1 MKASFRSASVAAVLA
16 LAMLVVA
23 APARAD
29 HGGTGTPKEV
39 VATYET
45 LADAILAVKHTEAN
59 LVRSFLSAG
68 YAHAE
73 AALAKAKAAIAAKD
87 AKGATA
93 AVENLA
99 ALVGNLGSEGD
110 NAIGAVRKRLLEGG
124 HHHNAEGEKQ
134 GIYDEGY
141 VVVTRAAKKSFLDAS
156 RAIGQMAQAPQAAA
170 LEAEWAKVQA
180 AWNSLQKPA
189 K

>member
-1 MKASFRSASVAAVLA
+1 MTRTIERGWVAGVLA
-16 LAMLVVA
+16 LAAVVVA
-23 APARAD
+23 TPARAD
-29 HGGTGTPKEV
+29 QGVSGTPAEIV
-39 VATYET
+39 STYQT

-59 LVRSFLSAG
+59 LVRAMLAG
-68 YAHAE
+68 AYAHAQAE
-73 AALAKAKAAIAAKD
+73 LGRAKTAIGAKD
-87 AKGATA
+87 MNGAKQ
-93 AVENLA
+93 AVESLA
-99 ALVGNLGSEGD
+99 ALVGQLGSEGD

-156 RAIGQMAQAPQAAA
+156 KAIGQMAQAPQAAA

-180 AWNSLQKPA
+180 AWGTLQPA

>member
-1 MKASFRSASVAAVLA
+1 MTMKNGRVWLAGFSALLAVIT
-16 LAMLVVA
+16 A
-23 APARAD
+23 APARAQ
-29 HGGTGTPKEV
+29 HGGTGTPAEIV
-39 VATYET
+39 STYQT

-59 LVRSFLSAG
+59 LVRAMLGAT
-68 YAHAE
+68 YAHAQAE
-73 AALAKAKAAIAAKD
+73 LGRARAAIQAKDMKAA
-87 AKGATA
+87 GA
-93 AVENLA
+93 AVESLA
-99 ALVGNLGSEGD
+99 ARVGQLGSEGD
-110 NAIGAVRKRLLEGG
+110 NAVGAVRKRLLEGG

-156 RAIGQMAQAPQAAA
+156 KAIGQMAQAPQAAA

-180 AWNSLQKPA
+180 AWGTLQPA